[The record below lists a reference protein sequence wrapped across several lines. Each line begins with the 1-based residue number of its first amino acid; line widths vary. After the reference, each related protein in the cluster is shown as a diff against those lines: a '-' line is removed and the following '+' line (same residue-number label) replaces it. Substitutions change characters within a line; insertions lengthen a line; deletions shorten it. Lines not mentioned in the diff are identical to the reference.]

1 MNITFIGM
9 SGAGKSYVGSS
20 FAVHAGLE
28 FVDIDKQMEG
38 LYEGKPLQEILDEIG
53 EERFL
58 AEQET
63 QVKQLA
69 GQDDL
74 VVSPGGSVV
83 YTEGAMA
90 FLKEFSTIVYLQ
102 VPLVTIKQRVACEP
116 RGIVGLGSKTFDE
129 LYEERTVLYEQWADV
144 VIDADGKT
152 PEEIIAEIKAT
163 T

>member
-9 SGAGKSYVGSS
+9 SGAGKSYVGSA
-20 FAVHAGLE
+20 FAVHTGLE

-69 GQDDL
+69 GQDNL

-90 FLKEFSTIVYLQ
+90 FLKDFSTIVYLQ
-102 VPLVTIKQRVACEP
+102 VPLATIKQRVASES
-116 RGIVGLGSKTFDE
+116 RGIVGLGSKTFDD
-129 LYEERTVLYEQWADV
+129 LYRERSSLYKKWADV

-152 PEEIIAEIKAT
+152 SEEIIAEIKAT

>member
-9 SGAGKSYVGSS
+9 SGAGKSYVGSA
-20 FAVHAGLE
+20 FAVHTGLE

-69 GQDDL
+69 GQDNL

-90 FLKEFSTIVYLQ
+90 FLKDFSTIVYLQ
-102 VPLVTIKQRVACEP
+102 VPLATIKQRVASKS
-116 RGIVGLGSKTFDE
+116 RGIVGLGSKTFDD
-129 LYEERTVLYEQWADV
+129 LYRERSSLYKKWADV

-152 PEEIIAEIKAT
+152 SEEIIAEIKAT